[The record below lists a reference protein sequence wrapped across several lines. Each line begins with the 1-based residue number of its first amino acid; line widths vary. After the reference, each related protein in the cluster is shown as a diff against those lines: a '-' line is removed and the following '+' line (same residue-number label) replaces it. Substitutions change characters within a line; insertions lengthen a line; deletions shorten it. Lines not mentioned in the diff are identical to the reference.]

1 MAKAKRIPKIKF
13 NNLGNEQ
20 KKLMMVI
27 GNGKL
32 NQRHRGGI
40 YKFK

>member
-20 KKLMMVI
+20 KKLMMNYWEWEI
-27 GNGKL
+27 KPETSWWN
-32 NQRHRGGI
+32 I
-40 YKFK
+40 